1 MEQVSRRS
9 RRLEWWVPGI
19 YAVLAGAWIYFS
31 DNLVAAIAGSI
42 ERQHAI
48 SSYKGFGFV
57 VVTAALLHAGLR
69 WALRRERASARRV
82 RESEELLRA
91 ITSAIPDPVFLKGL
105 EGRWIF
111 ANPATL
117 RVIGKTMDEVI
128 GKTDAEIYNDREL
141 AAVLMETDRR
151 IMESG
156 VEELVEESILGPQG
170 YRTFLSSKA
179 PYLDAEG
186 RVIGLIGNARD
197 ITERKLA
204 EEARLRLEAQL
215 QQIQKMESLGSLAGG
230 VAHDMNNVLAAV
242 FGLAPANIEA
252 MPEGSPAHRDF
263 GTIIKAAER
272 GGKMVKS
279 LLNFARQ
286 SPAEVRELDLNQVLQ
301 EEVRLL
307 ERTTLSRVKLEI
319 DLAADLRPIRGD
331 ASALT
336 HAFINV
342 CVNAVDAMSGA
353 GTLLLQT
360 RNVDSDWVEVVVE
373 DTGAGMSKDVLEK
386 AMDPFFTT
394 KEQGKGTGLGLS
406 LVFNTVKAHQ
416 GLLWLESEPG
426 QGTRVRMRFPV
437 CEAGAELAAIT
448 TASVPAPASGGL
460 KVLLVDDDELIQ
472 FAIQAQLEVLGHQ
485 GTVAASGEEALVA
498 LEAGLNP
505 DVVILDMNM
514 PGLGGVGTLPKLR
527 ALRPTLPVLL
537 STGRADQI
545 AQNLVETD
553 PHITLLSKP
562 FTMEALKKQL
572 EILGRQ

>member
-19 YAVLAGAWIYFS
+19 YAVIAGAWIYFS

-57 VVTAALLHAGLR
+57 VVTAAMLHAGLR
-69 WALRRERASARRV
+69 WALRRERASAQRV
-82 RESEELLRA
+82 RESEALLRA
-91 ITSAIPDPVFLKGL
+91 ITSAIPDPVFLKGRD
-105 EGRWIF
+105 GRWIF

-117 RVIGKTMDEVI
+117 KVIGKTMADVI
-128 GKTDAEIYNDREL
+128 GKTDVEIYRDLEL
-141 AAVLMETDRR
+141 GAVLMETDRR

-156 VEELVEESILGPQG
+156 VEEVVEENILGPQG

-204 EEARLRLEAQL
+204 EDERHRLELQL
-215 QQIQKMESLGSLAGG
+215 QQVQKMESLGSLAGG
-230 VAHDMNNVLAAV
+230 VAHDMNNVLGAIL
-242 FGLAPANIEA
+242 GLASANIEIQPA
-252 MPEGSPAHRDF
+252 DSAAHRAF
-263 GTIIKAAER
+263 GTIIQAAER

-286 SPAEVRELDLNQVLQ
+286 SPVDMRELDLNLVLQ

-307 ERTTLSRVKLEI
+307 ERTTLSRVKLEM

-373 DTGAGMSKDVLEK
+373 DTGTGMSKDVLEK

-416 GLLWLESEPG
+416 GLLWLESELG
-426 QGTRVRMRFPV
+426 KGTRVRMRFPA
-437 CEAGAELAAIT
+437 CEAGEELAATPT
-448 TASVPAPASGGL
+448 TSVQAAASGGL

-472 FAIQAQLEVLGHQ
+472 FAVQAQLEVLGHQ
-485 GTVAASGEEALVA
+485 GTVVANGEEALVA
-498 LEAGLNP
+498 LEAGFNP

-545 AQNLVETD
+545 AQNLAATI
-553 PHITLLSKP
+553 PHVTLLSKP
-562 FTMEALKKQL
+562 FTMDVLKNHL
-572 EILGRQ
+572 ETLGQG

>member
-19 YAVLAGAWIYFS
+19 YAVIAGAWIYFS

-57 VVTAALLHAGLR
+57 VVTAAMLHAGLR
-69 WALRRERASARRV
+69 WALRRERASAQRV
-82 RESEELLRA
+82 RESEALLRA
-91 ITSAIPDPVFLKGL
+91 ITSAIPDPVFLKGRD
-105 EGRWIF
+105 GRWIF

-117 RVIGKTMDEVI
+117 KVIGKTMAEVI
-128 GKTDAEIYNDREL
+128 GKTDVEIYRDLEL
-141 AAVLMETDRR
+141 GAVLMETDRR

-156 VEELVEESILGPQG
+156 VEEVVEENILGPQG

-204 EEARLRLEAQL
+204 EDERHRLELQL
-215 QQIQKMESLGSLAGG
+215 QQVQKMESLGSLAGG
-230 VAHDMNNVLAAV
+230 VAHDMNNVLGAIL
-242 FGLAPANIEA
+242 GLASANIEIQPA
-252 MPEGSPAHRDF
+252 DSAAHRAF
-263 GTIIKAAER
+263 GTIIQAAER

-286 SPAEVRELDLNQVLQ
+286 SPVDMRELDLNLVLQ

-307 ERTTLSRVKLEI
+307 ERTTLSRVKLEM

-373 DTGAGMSKDVLEK
+373 DTGTGMSKDVLEK

-416 GLLWLESEPG
+416 GLLWLESELG
-426 QGTRVRMRFPV
+426 KGTRVRMRFPA
-437 CEAGAELAAIT
+437 CEAGEELAATPT
-448 TASVPAPASGGL
+448 TSVQAAASGGL

-472 FAIQAQLEVLGHQ
+472 FAVQAQLEVLGHQ
-485 GTVAASGEEALVA
+485 GTVVANGEEALVA
-498 LEAGLNP
+498 LEAGFNP

-545 AQNLVETD
+545 AQNLAATI
-553 PHITLLSKP
+553 PHVTLLSKP
-562 FTMEALKKQL
+562 FTMDVLKNHL
-572 EILGRQ
+572 ETLGQG